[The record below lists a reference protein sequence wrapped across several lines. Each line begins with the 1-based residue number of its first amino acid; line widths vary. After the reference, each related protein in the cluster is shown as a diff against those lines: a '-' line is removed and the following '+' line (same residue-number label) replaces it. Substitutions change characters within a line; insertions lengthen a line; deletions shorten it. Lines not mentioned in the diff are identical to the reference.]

1 MVVKI
6 LDTILV
12 GLTLFPGAYF
22 IIPLIRIFFLITI
35 LIFQDFKDHFNWAF
49 VQLLITFVY
58 LLGSVAFLPFL
69 PILLIAYIVVSII
82 PIGL

>member
-12 GLTLFPGAYF
+12 SLALFPGAYF
-22 IIPLIRIFFLITI
+22 ILPLIRIFFLITI
-35 LIFQDFKDHFNWAF
+35 LIFQDFEEHFNWAF
-49 VQLLITFVY
+49 AQLLITFGY
-58 LLGSVAFLPFL
+58 LLGSIAFLPFL
-69 PILLIAYIVVSII
+69 PILLIAYIVLSII